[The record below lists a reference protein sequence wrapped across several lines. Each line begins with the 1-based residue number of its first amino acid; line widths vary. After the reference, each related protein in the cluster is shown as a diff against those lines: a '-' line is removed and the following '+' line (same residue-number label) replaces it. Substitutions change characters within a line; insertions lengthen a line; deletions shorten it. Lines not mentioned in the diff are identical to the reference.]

1 VSATTK
7 TENQKEK
14 HTAMGP
20 KDAIKQTLDLSD
32 HVLYSYVNDLA
43 DDDLRLRPAE
53 GMHPIA
59 LQLGHL
65 IVGENA
71 FCNMITPGA
80 APPLPDGFKEAHDL
94 KNKEL
99 SDSGFVSKD
108 KYVELLKAQRTATK
122 AILDAVPDSDLDD
135 TRGGKL
141 PSFAPTVGSLLNLIG
156 MHPLMHAGQFV
167 AVRRTLKKPIVF

>member
-1 VSATTK
+1 
-7 TENQKEK
+7 
-14 HTAMGP
+14 MGP

-32 HVLYSYVNDLA
+32 YIIHAYVGDLA
-43 DDDLRLRPAE
+43 DADLRLRPVD

-59 LQLGHL
+59 LQLGH
-65 IVGENA
+65 IIAGENA
-71 FCNMITPGA
+71 FCNMITPGS
-80 APPLPDGFKEAHDL
+80 APPLPAGFTEAHDF
-94 KNKEL
+94 KNKDL

-141 PSFAPTVGSLLNLIG
+141 PSYAPTVGSLLLLIG
-156 MHPLMHAGQFV
+156 THALSHAGQFV